1 METRNKI
8 TELDSIEVLKVVN
21 QKVAFPKHYHETY
34 CITLIESGLEA
45 IQAEG
50 ATIISEKGIITI
62 TNPCEVHANP
72 IVDKDMV
79 NSFTTIYLSPD
90 IVEYYL
96 GKKDLIFSHQQFL
109 NIESIRS
116 FRETVKTIKQANIEK
131 MESNLGSLVH
141 SFKREEKSITEN
153 TKYSNRQWKELMLL
167 IENSLRNKI
176 TLDFLSRFINMNKY
190 NFAKEF
196 RLKFG
201 LSPINYIIM
210 RRIFKAK
217 QLIVKSTNLTQL
229 AYEFSFSDQAH
240 FSKQFKRFVG
250 MSPIA
255 YKNQL
260 S

>member
-1 METRNKI
+1 MRTS
-8 TELDSIEVLKVVN
+8 L
-21 QKVAFPKHYHETY
+21 FPMVFSR
-34 CITLIESGLEA
+34 L
-45 IQAEG
+45 QAEV
-50 ATIISEKGIITI
+50 ISSTPRLLGEGSL
-62 TNPCEVHANP
+62 
-72 IVDKDMV
+72 VD
-79 NSFTTIYLSPD
+79 F
-90 IVEYYL
+90 YL
-96 GKKDLIFSHQQFL
+96 GKKNLIFSHQQFL
-109 NIESIRS
+109 NLEYIRT
-116 FRETVKTIKQANIEK
+116 FQEIVKTIKQANIEK
-131 MESNLGSLVH
+131 IESDLSLLLC
-141 SFKREEKSITEN
+141 SFRGEEKSITEN
-153 TKYSNRQWKELMLL
+153 NRYPNRQWKELMLL

-210 RRIFKAK
+210 RKVFKAK
-217 QLIVKSTNLTQL
+217 ELIVKSTNLTQL

-250 MSPIA
+250 MCPID